1 MKNLTYRTL
10 CGMTTGLILIVL
22 IYAGTAAAVK
32 TSLWEQQQQSD
43 FEAGKPKSLSLT
55 SQGAVMLAPKME
67 GFTKLK
73 ETQVWA
79 LVEDSAGNL
88 YAATG
93 NEGKIYK
100 ISAGGDTAEL
110 FYDSPEVTIYS
121 LAVAAD
127 DTLYA
132 GTGPDGLIY
141 KLTDATTPPQTIL
154 SKGDKYV
161 WALRFD
167 EAGNLYAATGT
178 DGKIYKITQEGESSV
193 LFDAEEKN
201 IMALLMVEDG
211 FYAGS
216 SDNGIIY
223 RVMAD
228 GKATVIYQAKEKEVR
243 DLAMD
248 SQGNL
253 YAAVVTSAPAEPGR
267 GRRSN
272 GPSTPTGPPPPGG
285 GPPQENTSNIYKIRP
300 DGTAMSVWNSPEPLI
315 LAIVLESD
323 TQILVGTGD
332 KGKLYRVNPMTG
344 DSVALGKASANQVL
358 AIHQVGGSSGS
369 DAARTLLATGNPGKL
384 FTLTAAYV
392 EEGTLESE
400 VHDAQ
405 SLSRW
410 GKLSWEGVMAEG
422 TTVTFATRSG
432 KTRKPDDTWS
442 PWSDEL
448 TTAEGSQIS
457 SPDGQ
462 YIQWRAKFT
471 TSDTMQ
477 TPVLKKVTLASVQ
490 TNIEPKFTSIEI
502 NDGSGSGGD
511 KGRRSSGG
519 GGLPPPGMRSGGDSG
534 MSNNSSDA
542 PSKKWKINWKVED
555 VNEDTLQY
563 TLYYKG
569 VEETNWK
576 RVKKELS
583 KANYEWDITSVAD
596 GRYTL
601 KVVAT
606 DKLSN
611 PVGWAK
617 SAEKVSQP
625 FDIDNTQPAVGT
637 IQVTA
642 NGDGSYKIAC
652 DVMDAMSSIKQA
664 VYKIDDDENWKVIFP
679 EDGIFDSKQE
689 QLLLETGELEG
700 SAHTIIIQVTDRAQ
714 NTAVGRASF

>member
-1 MKNLTYRTL
+1 MRRIISFWS
-10 CGMTTGLILIVL
+10 LILIVL

-32 TSLWEQQQQSD
+32 TSLWEQQQQEE
-43 FEAGKPKSLSLT
+43 FEAGTPKNLSLT
-55 SQGAVMLAPKME
+55 SRGDVMLAPKIE

-73 ETQVWA
+73 ENQVWA

-110 FYDSPEVTIYS
+110 YYDSPEVTIYS

-141 KLTDATTPPQTIL
+141 KITDATTPPQTML

-167 EAGNLYAATGT
+167 DAGNLYAATGT
-178 DGKIYKITQEGESSV
+178 DGKIYKITPEGESSV

-216 SDNGIIY
+216 SNNGIIY
-223 RVMAD
+223 RVTAD
-228 GKATVIYQAKEKEVR
+228 GTATVIYQAKEKEVR

-253 YAAVVTSAPAEPGR
+253 YAAVVTSAPAEPSR
-267 GRRSN
+267 GRRAN
-272 GPSTPTGPPPPGG
+272 GPPPPPSPPPPGG
-285 GPPQENTSNIYKIRP
+285 GPPEENASNIYKIRP
-300 DGTAMSVWNSPEPLI
+300 DGTAMPVWNSPEPLI

-332 KGKLYRVNPMTG
+332 KGKLYRVNLMNG
-344 DSVALGKASANQVL
+344 DSVELGKASANQIL
-358 AIHQVGGSSGS
+358 AIHQTNRSTDVP
-369 DAARTLLATGNPGKL
+369 RTLLATGNTGSL
-384 FTLTAAYV
+384 FTLTATYV
-392 EEGTLESE
+392 EEGTLTSQ
-400 VHDAQ
+400 VHNAQ

-410 GKLSWEGVMAEG
+410 GKLSWEGEMAEG
-422 TTVTFATRSG
+422 TAVAFATRSG

-448 TTAEGSQIS
+448 TMAEGSQIA

-471 TSDTMQ
+471 TSDTMK

-502 NDGSGSGGD
+502 NDGSGTGGASGER
-511 KGRRSSGG
+511 GRRNPGS
-519 GGLPPPGMRSGGDSG
+519 GLPPPGMRSSDSG
-534 MSNNSSDA
+534 MSNGSADA
-542 PSKKWKINWKVED
+542 PAKKWKISWKVED
-555 VNEDTLQY
+555 ANEDTLQY
-563 TLYYKG
+563 TLYYKA

-583 KANYEWDITSVAD
+583 KANYEWDITTVAD

-625 FDIDNTQPAVGT
+625 FDIDNTQPAVGA

-652 DVMDAMSSIKQA
+652 EAMDAMSPLKKA
-664 VYKIDDDENWKVIFP
+664 VYKIDDDEHWKVIFP

-689 QLLLETGELEG
+689 QLLLETDELEEG
-700 SAHTIIIQVTDRAQ
+700 AHTIIIQVTDRAQ
-714 NTAVGRASF
+714 NIAVGRASF

>member
-10 CGMTTGLILIVL
+10 CVMTAGLVLIVL

-32 TSLWEQQQQSD
+32 TSLWEQQQRSD
-43 FEAGKPKSLSLT
+43 FDAGTPKNLSLT
-55 SQGAVMLAPKME
+55 SNGDVMLAPKIE

-73 ETQVWA
+73 EAQVWA

-100 ISAGGDTAEL
+100 ISADGDTAEL

-167 EAGNLYAATGT
+167 AAGNLYAATGT
-178 DGKIYKITQEGESSV
+178 DGKIYKITPEGESSV

-201 IMALLMVEDG
+201 IMALLMAEDG

-216 SDNGIIY
+216 SNNGIIY

-272 GPSTPTGPPPPGG
+272 GPPTPAGPPPPGG
-285 GPPQENTSNIYKIRP
+285 GPPEENASNIYKIRP
-300 DGTAMSVWNSPEPLI
+300 DGTAMPVWNSPEPLI

-332 KGKLYRVNPMTG
+332 EGKLYRVNPMNG
-344 DSVALGKASANQVL
+344 DSVELGKASANQVL
-358 AIHQVGGSSGS
+358 AIHQREVEGSL
-369 DAARTLLATGNPGKL
+369 RTLLATGNPGKL
-384 FTLTAAYV
+384 FTLTATYV

-400 VHDAQ
+400 VHDTR

-410 GKLSWEGVMAEG
+410 GKLSWEGAMAEG
-422 TTVTFATRSG
+422 TAVEFSTRSG

-442 PWSDEL
+442 PWSDAL
-448 TTAEGSQIS
+448 TAAAGSQIP

-471 TSDTMQ
+471 TSDAMQ
-477 TPVLKKVTLASVQ
+477 TPILKKVTLASVQ

-502 NDGSGSGGD
+502 NDGSGASGE
-511 KGRRSSGG
+511 KGRRGSGG

-534 MSNNSSDA
+534 MSNSSADT
-542 PSKKWKINWKVED
+542 PSKKWKISWKVED
-555 VNEDTLQY
+555 ANEDTLQY

-583 KANYEWDITSVAD
+583 KANYEWDITAVAD

-625 FDIDNTQPAVGT
+625 FDIDNTQPDVGA

-652 DVMDAMSSIKQA
+652 DVMDAMSPIKRA

-679 EDGIFDSKQE
+679 GDGIFDSKAE
-689 QLLLETGELEG
+689 QLLLETGELEAG
-700 SAHTIIIQVTDRAQ
+700 AHTIIIQVTDRAQ
-714 NTAVGRASF
+714 NMAVGRASF

>member
-10 CGMTTGLILIVL
+10 CAVTIGLILIVL
-22 IYAGTAAAVK
+22 IHAGPAAAVK
-32 TSLWEQQQQSD
+32 TSLWEQQQRAD
-43 FEAGKPKSLSLT
+43 FDAGTPKNLSLT
-55 SQGAVMLAPKME
+55 SQGEVMLAPKIE

-167 EAGNLYAATGT
+167 DAGNLYAATGT
-178 DGKIYKITQEGESSV
+178 DGKIYKITPEGESSV

-201 IMALLMVEDG
+201 IMALLRVEDG

-253 YAAVVTSAPAEPGR
+253 YAAVVTSAPAEPSR

-272 GPSTPTGPPPPGG
+272 GPPTPAGPPPPGG
-285 GPPQENTSNIYKIRP
+285 GPPEENASNIYKIRP
-300 DGTAMSVWNSPEPLI
+300 DGTAMPVWHSPEPLI

-332 KGKLYRVNPMTG
+332 EGKLYRVNPMSG
-344 DSVALGKASANQVL
+344 DSVELGKASANQVL
-358 AIHQVGGSSGS
+358 AIHQVGGTSGS
-369 DAARTLLATGNPGKL
+369 DSARTLLATGNPGKL
-384 FTLTAAYV
+384 FTLTATYV
-392 EEGTLESE
+392 EEGTLESK
-400 VHDAQ
+400 VHDTQ

-410 GKLSWEGVMAEG
+410 GKLSWEGAMMEG
-422 TTVTFATRSG
+422 TAVAFSTRSG

-448 TTAEGSQIS
+448 MAAAGSQIP
-457 SPDGQ
+457 SPAGQ

-471 TSDTMQ
+471 TSDTMK

-502 NDGSGSGGD
+502 NDGSGSGSD
-511 KGRRSSGG
+511 KGRRSPG
-519 GGLPPPGMRSGGDSG
+519 GGLPPPGMRSGGDGGS
-534 MSNNSSDA
+534 SNSSADT

-555 VNEDTLQY
+555 ANEDTLQY
-563 TLYYKG
+563 TLYYKA

-617 SAEKVSQP
+617 SAEKISQP
-625 FDIDNTQPAVGT
+625 FDIDNTQPAVGA

-652 DVMDAMSSIKQA
+652 DVMDAMSSIKKA
-664 VYKIDDDENWKVIFP
+664 VYKIDDDEQWKVIFP
-679 EDGIFDSKQE
+679 DDGIFDSKQE
-689 QLLLETGELEG
+689 QLLLETGELESG
-700 SAHTIIIQVTDRAQ
+700 AHTITIQVTDRAQ
-714 NTAVGRASF
+714 NMSVGRASF